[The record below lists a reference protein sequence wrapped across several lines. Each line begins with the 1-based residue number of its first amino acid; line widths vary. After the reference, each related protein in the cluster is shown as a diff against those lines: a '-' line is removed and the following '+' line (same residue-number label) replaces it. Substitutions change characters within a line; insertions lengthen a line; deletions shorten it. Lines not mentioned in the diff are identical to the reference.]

1 MQRGPVVD
9 ELLRCVRALGLP
21 EIGDDAMR
29 VLDARSARSAPP
41 SLRLNALRSRAYT
54 LGFNAAEEQSD

>member
-1 MQRGPVVD
+1 MVD

-29 VLDARSARSAPP
+29 VLDARSGETGAAVAP
-41 SLRLNALRSRAYT
+41 RLNALRNRAYT